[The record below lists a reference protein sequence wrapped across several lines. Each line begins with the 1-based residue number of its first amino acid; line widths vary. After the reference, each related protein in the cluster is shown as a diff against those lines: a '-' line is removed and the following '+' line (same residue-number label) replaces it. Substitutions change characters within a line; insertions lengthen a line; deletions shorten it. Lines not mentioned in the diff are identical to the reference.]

1 MTLYERLGG
10 EAAVAALLAEL
21 YLRVLADPQFTP
33 FFETIDIQR
42 LKAQQFAFTSQ
53 ALGGPHPYSWPSL
66 VQAHAG
72 LRIEQR
78 HFDAFVEHLHSSFRE
93 IGAADDLSAEI
104 LSLVTPLSGVIVNHK
119 AGSAVRPMAE
129 LPDPGSSEDRRR

>member
-10 EAAVAALLAEL
+10 EAAVATLIEEL
-21 YLRVLADPQFTP
+21 YVRALADPLFTP
-33 FFETIDIQR
+33 FFEKIDLER
-42 LKAQQFAFTSQ
+42 LKAHQFAFTSQ

-78 HFDAFVEHLHSSFRE
+78 HFDAFVAHLRSALSE
-93 IGAADDLSAEI
+93 VGAGDDLAAEI
-104 LSLVTPLSGVIVNHK
+104 MAHVTPLSGVIVNQ
-119 AGSAVRPMAE
+119 
-129 LPDPGSSEDRRR
+129 